1 MAPPRR
7 ARALARETQGS
18 IVSHQS
24 LRTRYQSA
32 FQAFVD
38 DRSEHALRAAYEL
51 GRDAV
56 MSGMSA
62 LEIVQLHHEVLD
74 RAVDAREGSDVSR
87 TIAAAA
93 DFLVESLAAFEMVQR
108 GFSGARRAAFVERR
122 NARLLRHLSTVLAD
136 ESLATRDR
144 AAFEEVLQL
153 VAEHA
158 REVTDARRGAA
169 YVAGGASVAPPI
181 EVRSEGEGDDTWSE
195 VLQPREPPRAAVGR
209 PHAIRE
215 PLRTLDGAEMGWVEV
230 ADKNNGEFTGS
241 DKAVLNQVAQ
251 MTAAAIERA
260 LAYP

>member
-1 MAPPRR
+1 
-7 ARALARETQGS
+7 
-18 IVSHQS
+18 VSHQS

-122 NARLLRHLSTVLAD
+122 NARLLRHLSTVLAH

>member
-1 MAPPRR
+1 
-7 ARALARETQGS
+7 
-18 IVSHQS
+18 VSHQIF
-24 LRTRYQSA
+24 RTRYQSA
-32 FQAFVD
+32 FLAFVD
-38 DRSEHALRAAYEL
+38 DRSEEALRAAYEL

-56 MSGMSA
+56 TSDLSA
-62 LEIVQLHHEVLD
+62 LEIVQIHHEVLG
-74 RAVDAREGSDVSR
+74 RAVGPGEGSNVSR

-136 ESLATRDR
+136 ESLATGDR

-158 REVTDARRGAA
+158 REVTDARRGAV
-169 YVAGGASVAPPI
+169 YVAGGAPVAPPI
-181 EVRSEGEGDDTWSE
+181 EVRSESEGDDTWSE
-195 VLQPREPPRAAVGR
+195 VLQPREPPRPAVER
-209 PHAIRE
+209 PQAIRA
-215 PLRTLDGAEMGWVEV
+215 PLRTLDGAELGWVEV
-230 ADKNNGEFTGS
+230 AYKNNGEFAGS
-241 DKAVLNQVAQ
+241 DMAVLNQVAQ